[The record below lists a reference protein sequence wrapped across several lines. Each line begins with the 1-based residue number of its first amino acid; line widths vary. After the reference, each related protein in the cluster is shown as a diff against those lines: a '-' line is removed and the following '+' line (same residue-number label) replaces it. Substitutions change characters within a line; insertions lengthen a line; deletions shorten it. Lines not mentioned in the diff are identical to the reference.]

1 MRAIEESI
9 SVSEAGRNLEEIV
22 KRVAENNDSVIL
34 DVEGEPKAVVVPV
47 ELYQRWKRS
56 RKAFFDMMR
65 EGAERA
71 NMSPEEADELA
82 AEAVQWARRNKDA

>member
-47 ELYQRWKRS
+47 ELYQRLR
-56 RKAFFDMMR
+56 RLAIGDMMR

-71 NMSPEEADELA
+71 NMSPDEADELA